1 MTYRLSIGITCV
13 GAIAIASCFCS
24 SVTQAQPPGPNQ
36 AGVNNGCNIAIT
48 SPKDGELVGLDG
60 DVLGTATI
68 PPDKFLWVLAHRKGL
83 VGWWPQGGGSSSIA
97 QGRWHTAVAF
107 GAPSD
112 NGRDFEI
119 AAVAVDGE
127 TNTRLNAWV
136 ERTNVTFTYP
146 PTAFPPTSS
155 NCAIAQITV
164 TRM

>member
-1 MTYRLSIGITCV
+1 MTCRLSICITYV
-13 GAIAIASCFCS
+13 GAIAIASCFYS
-24 SVTQAQPPGPNQ
+24 SVTHAQPPRPNQ
-36 AGVNNGCNIAIT
+36 SGASNACDITIT
-48 SPKDGELVGLDG
+48 SPKDGESVDPNG

-68 PPDKFLWVLAHRKGL
+68 PSDKFLWVLAHRKGL
-83 VGWWPQGGGSSSIA
+83 VGWWPQGGGSASIA

-107 GAPSD
+107 GTPADS
-112 NGRDFEI
+112 GRDFEI

-146 PTAFPPTSS
+146 PTAFPPTSP